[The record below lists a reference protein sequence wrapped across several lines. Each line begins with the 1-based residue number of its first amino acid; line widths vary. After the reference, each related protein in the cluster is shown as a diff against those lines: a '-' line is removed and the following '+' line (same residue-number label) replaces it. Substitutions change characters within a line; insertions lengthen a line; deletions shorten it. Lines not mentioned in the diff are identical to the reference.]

1 MSYEYSF
8 VVTKKTDK
16 TVEVYVYPL
25 DKKNIDSFQID
36 DKAEFINYSVENKI
50 HNEKVQFSVLKV
62 GLDNSTKDKQD
73 TLTKDKA
80 NESIVN
86 TISSDLYETTTE
98 NNNDDDEKDEK
109 NNKDVADEKDEKT
122 NKDVAD
128 EKNEKDKSTIEKIS
142 NSEKIYDEFLV
153 EPNNNFGGKKRKG
166 RTHKK
171 VKRGGMKTIK
181 IRR

>member
-109 NNKDVADEKDEKT
+109 NNKDVADEK
-122 NKDVAD
+122 
-128 EKNEKDKSTIEKIS
+128 NEKDKSTIEKIS

>member
-8 VVTKKTDK
+8 VVTKKIGD
-16 TVEVYVYPL
+16 TVDVYVYPL
-25 DKKNIDSFQID
+25 DKKKIDSFQID

-50 HNEKVQFSVLKV
+50 HNEKVQFINLKE

-73 TLTKDKA
+73 TLTKDNAKK
-80 NESIVN
+80 SLDN
-86 TISSDLYETTTE
+86 TINSDIFKTTTE
-98 NNNDDDEKDEK
+98 NNDNDDEKDEK